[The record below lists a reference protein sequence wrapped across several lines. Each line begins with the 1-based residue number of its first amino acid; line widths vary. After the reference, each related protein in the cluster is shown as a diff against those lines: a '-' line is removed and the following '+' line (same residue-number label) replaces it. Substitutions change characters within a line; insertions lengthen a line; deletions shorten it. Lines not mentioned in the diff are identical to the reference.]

1 MVATTTIQ
9 RRQTN
14 QKNHLE
20 TGKLS
25 AAAIAYAVRIIHAV
39 CGLAGSVTLIDDIRA
54 DLRADK
60 VQAAIRNRD
69 TAAVFDWLMA
79 ALSYQGISDA
89 AAYEYMARHGR
100 AEWRDIEQKL
110 GRGANCPKLK
120 SYWHFHSCQYN
131 KTSRT
136 CAEPKHIG
144 GCPLPSHD
152 LRNGHLN
159 QAAYSLFLFI
169 RDIADGDL
177 VGWIDAQLKATNSP
191 PGPDRLARMPCCSAL
206 PRKWGSGSRSAA
218 A

>member
-79 ALSYQGISDA
+79 ALSYQAIADA
-89 AAYEYMARHGR
+89 AAHEYMARHGR

-110 GRGANCPKLK
+110 GRVANCPKLK
-120 SYWHFHSCQYN
+120 
-131 KTSRT
+131 
-136 CAEPKHIG
+136 
-144 GCPLPSHD
+144 
-152 LRNGHLN
+152 
-159 QAAYSLFLFI
+159 
-169 RDIADGDL
+169 
-177 VGWIDAQLKATNSP
+177 
-191 PGPDRLARMPCCSAL
+191 
-206 PRKWGSGSRSAA
+206 
-218 A
+218 